1 MQTPWSIDADITK
14 AETLPGKAYTDP
26 RIFELSREKVFASS
40 WQLLSDLD
48 RLSRPGSVC
57 PTRFIDGWIEEPLL
71 FARDLEGGLH
81 CVSNVCTH
89 RGNLVCEK
97 EGMEPS
103 LKCRYHGRRFRHDGS
118 FVSMPEFEGVQ
129 GFPSPKDDLP
139 KVAFGQWK
147 KLLFASLAPAQPFA
161 QLAAFLQERVGW
173 LPLENAVLD
182 RDRSR
187 SYDIAANWALYCDNY
202 LEGFHIPY
210 VHAGLNRVIDYGDYR
225 TELFEGGSLQIGTAK
240 NPRDAFELPR
250 SSPDHGQLIAAY
262 YFWLFPNTML
272 NFYPWGLSVNRV
284 KPRAVDRTTVEY
296 LIYVW
301 DTTRIDQG
309 AGRGLDALEQEDQE
323 VVVSVQH
330 GVRSRL
336 YDRGRYSPSRETGLH
351 HFHRMLTLSLNA

>member
-1 MQTPWSIDADITK
+1 MQTPWAIDADITK
-14 AETLPGKAYTDP
+14 AETLPGQAYTDP
-26 RIFELSREKVFASS
+26 RIFEQSREKVFAAS
-40 WQLLSDLD
+40 WQLLSDLG
-48 RLSRPGSVC
+48 RVGAPGAVC

-71 FARDLEGGLH
+71 FTRDLEGGLH

-89 RGNLVCEK
+89 RGNLVCEQ
-97 EGMEPS
+97 EGVERA
-103 LKCRYHGRRFRHDGS
+103 LKCRYHGRRFRHDGG

-129 GFPSPKDDLP
+129 AFPSRKDDLP
-139 KVAFGQWK
+139 RVAFGEWK
-147 KLLFASLAPAQPFA
+147 NLLFASLAPAQPFA
-161 QLAAFLQERVGW
+161 ELIAFLQARVGW
-173 LPLENAVLD
+173 LPLENAKLD
-182 RDRSR
+182 RARSR

-225 TELFEGGSLQIGTAK
+225 TELFDGGTLQIGTAK
-240 NPRDAFELPR
+240 KAEHAFTLPR
-250 SSPDHGQLIAAY
+250 SSPDHGELVAAY

-296 LIYVW
+296 LTYVW
-301 DTTRIDQG
+301 DATRLDQG
-309 AGRGLDALEQEDQE
+309 AGSGLDQVEKEDQE

-336 YDRGRYSPSRETGLH
+336 YDRGRYSPTRETGLH
-351 HFHRMLTLSLNA
+351 HFHRMLTQSLNA